1 MRILWALLLLAL
13 TPAPVPEQTT
23 SAPTTYA
30 TRTDFNLRVK
40 MRDGV
45 ELSADVTR
53 PTAEGRFPVIL
64 ARTPYNKASGGKERV
79 ELLRY
84 FASRGYVFVAM
95 DVRGRGDSD
104 GEWLP
109 YRHDGADG
117 YDAIEWCAAQPW
129 SSGKV
134 GTIGGSYNG
143 KTQWLT
149 AVLRPPHLAAMIAM
163 TSPSDPFVEFPTGV
177 PIPPDISWYHYTAG
191 HVVQNEE
198 AVDWP
203 SVYEHLPLVTMDEA
217 AGRPSAVWKDQ
228 FEHARL
234 DSWWDAERYQNK
246 PDLVQVPVLH
256 ISGWYDD
263 EQIGTPLN
271 YVGVSTKGAP
281 EARKAQRLLM
291 GPWPHAINSGTKL
304 GEVEFGP
311 TAKIDLN
318 AVWLR
323 FFDRWLKGLD
333 NGLDRESPVRIFV
346 MGENVWRDE
355 AEWPLSRTRYTKYYL
370 HGQGRANSLKGDGSL
385 STSEPKSEKPD
396 TYTHDPARPVPFLTD
411 PTFAQLGG
419 PDDYR
424 SVERRDDVLVYTT
437 EPLSE
442 DTEVCGPIKAR
453 LWASTSGRDADFM
466 AKLLD
471 VWPEGFA
478 QRLSDGMVR
487 ARFREGMDRPEP
499 VEPGRVYPLDVDVWN
514 TCQLLRAGHRI
525 RLEVASSAFPKFD
538 RNPSTGEPLGKTARL
553 ERSEQKILH
562 DREHPSHVV
571 LPIVPRRP

>member
-1 MRILWALLLLAL
+1 MRLLSGLLLLAL
-13 TPAPVPEQTT
+13 TSPAPPPEP
-23 SAPTTYA
+23 ADYP

-53 PTAEGRFPVIL
+53 PAAEGRFPVIL
-64 ARTPYNKASGGKERV
+64 ARTPYTKAGGGKDRV
-79 ELLRY
+79 ELVRY

-95 DVRGRGDSD
+95 DVRGRGDSAGD
-104 GEWLP
+104 WVP
-109 YRHDGADG
+109 YRNDGRDG

-129 SSGKV
+129 STGKV

-149 AVLRPPHLAAMIAM
+149 AILRPPHLTAMIAM

-191 HVVQNEE
+191 HVLQNED

-203 SVYEHLPLVTMDEA
+203 ALYDHLPLSTMDDA
-217 AGRPSAVWKDQ
+217 MGRPTAAWKDQ

-234 DSWWDAERYQNK
+234 DSWWDPERYQNAY
-246 PDLVQVPVLH
+246 DRIQVPVLH

-271 YVGVSTKGAP
+271 YAGVSAKGAP

-291 GPWPHAINSGTKL
+291 GPWPHALNSGTKL

-311 TAKIDLN
+311 TAKIDIN

-323 FFDRWLKGLD
+323 FFDRWLKGID
-333 NGLDRESPVRIFV
+333 NGLDQEPPVRIFV

-355 AEWPLSRTRYTKYYL
+355 AEWPLTRTRYTTYYF
-370 HGQGRANSLKGDGSL
+370 HGQGRANSLFGDGTL
-385 STSEPKSEKPD
+385 STKAPAAGSAEKAD
-396 TYTHDPARPVPFLTD
+396 GYTHDPTRPVPFLTD

-424 SVERRDDVLVYTT
+424 PVERRDDVLVYST
-437 EPLSE
+437 EPLAG
-442 DTEVCGPIKAR
+442 DTEVCGSIKAK
-453 LWASTSGRDADFM
+453 LWASTTGRDADFM

-471 VWPEGFA
+471 VWPDGFA

-487 ARFREGMDRPEP
+487 ARFRDGMEKPVA
-499 VEPGRVYPLDVDVWN
+499 VEPGRVYPLDIDVWN
-514 TCQLLRAGHRI
+514 TCQLFKAGHRI
-525 RLEVASSAFPKFD
+525 RLEIASSAFPKYD
-538 RNPSTGEPLGKTARL
+538 RNPSTGEPLGKTTRL
-553 ERSEQKILH
+553 EKSEQKVFH
-562 DREHPSHVV
+562 DREHPSQVV
-571 LPIVPRRP
+571 LPIVPRKP